1 MEGQLIVRLGRK
13 IRETR
18 VRQQMKLHE
27 VAEAAGVSKGLLSRI
42 ENGRTVPS
50 LSVLILIIQ
59 ALRVPIQSFF
69 EGIDAVPE
77 APWVHKPASGYTTF
91 RKESSLGFFHEHI
104 LSHSLPNVAMEASI
118 LTLEPGSA
126 RKPVTTEAYEFRYM
140 LRGEVQ
146 YQLNGDTVVLQEGDT
161 LLFNGKMP
169 HLPLNCTDKPAS
181 MLAIQLLI
189 PAV

>member
-27 VAEAAGVSKGLLSRI
+27 VAEAAGISKGLLSRI
-42 ENGRTVPS
+42 ENGRTIPS

-59 ALRVPIQSFF
+59 ALRVSMPSFF
-69 EGIDAVPE
+69 EGIDAAEE
-77 APWVHKPASGYTTF
+77 ALWVHKPASAYTASQA
-91 RKESSLGFFHEHI
+91 EDSVGSFHEHI
-104 LSHSLPNVAMEASI
+104 LSQNLSNVAMQAAI
-118 LTLEPGSA
+118 LTLEPKAEG
-126 RKPVTTEAYEFRYM
+126 KPVTTDGYEFRYM

-146 YQLNGDTVVLQEGDT
+146 YRLGADTVLLQEGDT
-161 LLFNGKMP
+161 LLYNGKIP
-169 HLPLNCTDKPAS
+169 HMPLNRSDKAVS
-181 MLAIQLLI
+181 LLAIQLVI